1 MKPSETTF
9 VVQAAAT
16 DVDEASVGLALVGHT
31 ARQRV
36 RIVTHA
42 FPCCRACANHMN
54 RGKLAYALSFVLGTA
69 VTVVYCW
76 RDRIFQKEPADFAAA
91 LGLGI
96 VLGIAVTIVVG
107 LLFFRLL
114 ARKGAECTARGA
126 PVTAQ
131 FIGRA
136 VRFSFSSKAFK
147 EEFARSN

>member
-9 VVQAAAT
+9 VVQAAT
-16 DVDEASVGLALVGHT
+16 SEVDEASVALALVGHG
-31 ARQRV
+31 ARQRM
-36 RIVTHA
+36 RFVTHA

-54 RGKLAYALSFVLGTA
+54 RGKLAYASSFVLGSA
-69 VTVVYCW
+69 VAVVTCW
-76 RDRIFQKEPADFAAA
+76 RERIFQKDPADFALA
-91 LGLGI
+91 LGLAV

-131 FIGRA
+131 FNGRA